1 MEMERINDNTI
12 RVLLENEDLSERGI
26 TVLDLLGNHK
36 QIENFFYSI
45 LEEVDTDH
53 QFQANDAVTFQV
65 LPNKNGLELFISKNA
80 PTDEQGNDD
89 FTADTDEVSDFIK
102 QQLLGSD
109 DKGKQRKTTL
119 KSATADTTDDDT
131 DFSTYLNDPDT
142 PTREVVL
149 QLQSFEDVVQL
160 AKILRLD
167 GAVSNLY
174 RYKDAFYLH
183 LIFFVNETSE
193 ESIKDELAIALE
205 YANQTNVTPDVL
217 SEYGKQLMEKS
228 ALELL
233 RFYFK

>member
-53 QFQANDAVTFQV
+53 QFQSNDAVTFQV
-65 LPNKNGLELFISKNA
+65 LPNKNGLELFISKNV
-80 PTDEQGNDD
+80 PTGGLTEED
-89 FTADTDEVSDFIK
+89 FAGSDDEVSEFIK
-102 QQLLGSD
+102 QQLLASD
-109 DKGKQRKTTL
+109 GDGKQRKTTL
-119 KSATADTTDDDT
+119 KSAEVDDDE
-131 DFSTYLNDPDT
+131 DDYSTYLNDPDT

-149 QLQSFEDVVQL
+149 KIQDFENVIQL
-160 AKILRLD
+160 AKILKLD
-167 GAVSNLY
+167 GAVSNLF

-193 ESIKDELAIALE
+193 GSIKDELAIALE
-205 YANQTNVTPDVL
+205 YADRTNVTPDVL
-217 SEYGKQLMEKS
+217 SEYGKKLMEKS

-233 RFYFK
+233 RYYFK

>member
-45 LEEVDTDH
+45 LEEVDTNH
-53 QFQANDAVTFQV
+53 QFQSNDPVTFQV
-65 LPNKNGLELFISKNA
+65 LPNKNGLELFISKNL
-80 PTDEQGNDD
+80 PGDDELDGGN
-89 FTADTDEVSDFIK
+89 FVEGTDEVSDYIK
-102 QQLLGSD
+102 QQLLGND
-109 DKGKQRKTTL
+109 DKDKQRKTTVQ
-119 KSATADTTDDDT
+119 SATDKDTGD

-149 QLQSFEDVVQL
+149 QLQDFEDVIQL
-160 AKILRLD
+160 AKLLRLD
-167 GAVSNLY
+167 GAVSNLF

-193 ESIKDELAIALE
+193 ESIKDELAIAME
-205 YANQTNVTPDVL
+205 YANQTNVTADVL
-217 SEYGKQLMEKS
+217 SEYGKKLMEKS

-233 RFYFK
+233 RYYFK